1 MTIHMNA
8 IYENGLLRPLRPL
21 PLTEKQEVQL
31 QIETGK
37 AGDPRLL
44 PAVELERLIGELAD
58 DEPRDLSHLP
68 EVFNREDFYEDRL

>member
-37 AGDPRLL
+37 ATDPRHLS
-44 PAVELERLIGELAD
+44 VDEIERLIDEMAVEREL
-58 DEPRDLSHLP
+58 PQVPTDLS
-68 EVFNREDFYEDRL
+68 REDFYEDRL

>member
-8 IYENGLLRPLRPL
+8 IFENGLLRPLRPL
-21 PLTEKQEVQL
+21 PLTERQEVQL

-37 AGDPRLL
+37 VADPRLL
-44 PAVELERLIGELAD
+44 SAIEVERLIGELAD

-68 EVFNREDFYEDRL
+68 EVLTREDFYEDRL